1 MAADYF
7 ENRKENMMKRTSKI
21 IGNVLYGI
29 VFVTLLLM
37 IIMVISSRASGGE
50 PQLFG
55 YQFKTVLSGSMEP
68 TFKTG
73 SLIVVEK
80 VKDAKSLKANDVIT
94 FRQDEKN
101 VVTHRIVEVVKQGEN
116 NFYRTK
122 GDNNEEADMN
132 PVMTQN
138 VVAKYSGITIPFIG
152 YFLNFASTPL
162 GTGLLLI
169 IPGLMLLGYAA
180 WTIRLA
186 IKEIEEKTKVASA
199 PDQKQIVS

>member
-1 MAADYF
+1 
-7 ENRKENMMKRTSKI
+7 MKRTTKI
-21 IGNVLYGI
+21 IGNVLYGV
-29 VFVTLLLM
+29 VFATLLLM
-37 IIMVISSRASGGE
+37 IVMVISSRASGGE

-73 SLIVVEK
+73 SLIVVEE
-80 VKDAKSLKANDVIT
+80 VKDAKSLKENDVIT
-94 FRQDEKN
+94 FRQDEEN
-101 VVTHRIVEVVKQGEN
+101 VVTHRIVEVVKQGDN
-116 NFYRTK
+116 IFYRTK

-138 VVAKYSGITIPFIG
+138 IVAKYSGITIPFIG

-169 IPGLMLLGYAA
+169 IPGLLLLGYAA

>member
-1 MAADYF
+1 MKKAAG
-7 ENRKENMMKRTSKI
+7 I

-29 VFVTLLLM
+29 AFASLLLM
-37 IIMVISSRASGGE
+37 IVMVLSSRASGGE

-68 TFKTG
+68 AFKTG

-80 VKDAKSLKANDVIT
+80 VKDVRNLTENDVIT

-101 VVTHRIVEVVKQGEN
+101 VITHRIVEVVKQGDN
-116 NFYRTK
+116 IFYRTK

-138 VVAKYSGITIPFIG
+138 VVAKYSGITIPLIG

-169 IPGLMLLGYAA
+169 IPGLLLLGYAA

-186 IKEIEEKTKVASA
+186 IQEIEERAKVASS

>member
-1 MAADYF
+1 
-7 ENRKENMMKRTSKI
+7 MKRTTKI

-29 VFVTLLLM
+29 VFAALLLM
-37 IIMVISSRASGGE
+37 IVMVISSRASGGE

-73 SLIVVEK
+73 SLIVVKE
-80 VKDAKSLKANDVIT
+80 VKDAKILKENDVIT

-101 VVTHRIVEVVKQGEN
+101 VVTHRIVEVVKQGDN
-116 NFYRTK
+116 VFYRTK
-122 GDNNEEADMN
+122 GDNNEEADVN

-152 YFLNFASTPL
+152 YFLNYASTPL

-169 IPGLMLLGYAA
+169 IPGLLLLGYAA